1 MLKRIDTVFL
11 PVSSL
16 DRSIPWYTET
26 LQLTLRWRVQGYA
39 AFRVGETAMTLVEVP
54 QVEPAGHMPFNF
66 YADDIRAVRSR
77 LAGLGVAVSELRD
90 HGDLLEFEF
99 TDPDGNK
106 LGFCWFAE
114 K

>member
-16 DRSIPWYTET
+16 DRAIPWYQSR
-26 LQLTLRWRVQGYA
+26 LDLTLRWRVPGYA
-39 AFRVGETAMTLVEVP
+39 AFNVGETAFTLVEVAE
-54 QVEPAGHMPFNF
+54 VVPAQHMPFNF
-66 YADDIRAVRSR
+66 YADDIRGARER
-77 LAGLGVAVSELRD
+77 LAGAGVTVSELRD
-90 HGDLLEFEF
+90 HGDLLEFDF
-99 TDPDGNK
+99 KDPDGNV

>member
-16 DRSIPWYTET
+16 DRSIPWYTEN
-26 LQLTLRWRVQGYA
+26 LKLTLRWRVPGYA
-39 AFRVGETAMTLVEVP
+39 AFNVGETALTLVEVP
-54 QVEPAGHMPFNF
+54 QVTPAAHMPFNF
-66 YADDIRAVRSR
+66 YADDIRAIRSR
-77 LAGLGVAVSELRD
+77 LVDLGVTVSELRD
-90 HGDLLEFEF
+90 HGDLLEFDF
-99 TDPDGNK
+99 RDPDGNT